1 MLTNTDITVFNS
13 YIDEDDNT
21 LYSSVII
28 NGVNWQ
34 SEEKVT
40 VSDKGL
46 ISADEIKIYIPV
58 TSLNG
63 IEYVPR
69 KTYNSLKDKTG
80 YFTLKEGDKI
90 VNGEYT
96 GTINTIKDFN
106 KLDNVATIISVA
118 DNRYGSLSMQH
129 FEVGGE

>member
-21 LYSSVII
+21 IYSPTVIHD
-28 NGVNWQ
+28 VNWQ
-34 SEEKVT
+34 SEEKVNIN
-40 VSDKGL
+40 DKGL
-46 ISADEIKIYIPV
+46 VSADEIKIYIPV

-69 KTYNSLKDKTG
+69 KAYNSLENKTG

-90 VNGEYT
+90 VKGEYT

-118 DNRYGSLSMQH
+118 DNRYGSISMQH
-129 FEVGGE
+129 FEVGGV

>member
-1 MLTNTDITVFNS
+1 MLTNTDITIFNS
-13 YIDEDDNT
+13 YVDEDDNT
-21 LYSSVII
+21 IYSPTVIHD
-28 NGVNWQ
+28 VNWQ

-46 ISADEIKIYIPV
+46 VSADEIKIYIPV

-69 KTYNSLKDKTG
+69 KAYNSLENKTG

-90 VNGEYT
+90 VKGEYT

-118 DNRYGSLSMQH
+118 DNRYGSISMQH
-129 FEVGGE
+129 FEVGGV

>member
-69 KTYNSLKDKTG
+69 KAYNSLKDKTG

-90 VNGEYT
+90 VKGEYT

-118 DNRYGSLSMQH
+118 DNRYGSISMQH
-129 FEVGGE
+129 FEVGGV

>member
-46 ISADEIKIYIPV
+46 ISADEIKIFIPV

-69 KTYNSLKDKTG
+69 KAYNSLKDKTG

-90 VNGEYT
+90 VKGEYT

-118 DNRYGSLSMQH
+118 DNRYGSISMQH
-129 FEVGGE
+129 FEVGGV

>member
-1 MLTNTDITVFNS
+1 MITNTDITVFNS

-21 LYSSVII
+21 LYSPTVIHD
-28 NGVNWQ
+28 VNWQ

-69 KTYNSLKDKTG
+69 KAYNSLKDKTG

-90 VNGEYT
+90 VKGEYM
-96 GTINTIKDFN
+96 GEISSIKDFN
-106 KLDNVATIISVA
+106 KLDNVATIISVS
-118 DNRYGSLSMQH
+118 DNRYGSISMQH
-129 FEVGGE
+129 FEVGGV

>member
-69 KTYNSLKDKTG
+69 KAYNSLKDKTG

-90 VNGEYT
+90 VKGEYM
-96 GTINTIKDFN
+96 GEISSIKDFN

-118 DNRYGSLSMQH
+118 DNRYGSISMQH

>member
-69 KTYNSLKDKTG
+69 KAYNSLKDKTG

-90 VNGEYT
+90 VKGEYM
-96 GTINTIKDFN
+96 GEISSIKDFN
-106 KLDNVATIISVA
+106 KLDNVATIISVK
-118 DNRYGSLSMQH
+118 DNRYGSLNMQH
-129 FEVGGE
+129 FEVGGV

>member
-13 YIDEDDNT
+13 YTDEDDNT
-21 LYSSVII
+21 LYSSVVIHD
-28 NGVNWQ
+28 VNWQ

-46 ISADEIKIYIPV
+46 VSADEIKIYIPV

-69 KTYNSLKDKTG
+69 KTYNSLENKTG

-90 VNGEYT
+90 IKGEYT

-118 DNRYGSLSMQH
+118 DNRYGSISMQH
-129 FEVGGE
+129 FEVGGV

>member
-21 LYSSVII
+21 LYSSTVIHD
-28 NGVNWQ
+28 VNWQ

-69 KTYNSLKDKTG
+69 KAYNSLKDKTG

-90 VNGEYT
+90 VKGEYM
-96 GTINTIKDFN
+96 GEISSIKDFN
-106 KLDNVATIISVA
+106 KLDNVATIISVK
-118 DNRYGSLSMQH
+118 DNRYGSISLQH
-129 FEVGGE
+129 FEVGGV

>member
-1 MLTNTDITVFNS
+1 MLTNTDITIFNS

-21 LYSSVII
+21 IYSPTVIHD
-28 NGVNWQ
+28 VNWQ
-34 SEEKVT
+34 SEDKVT

-46 ISADEIKIYIPV
+46 VSADEIKIYIPV
-58 TSLNG
+58 TSLNN

-90 VNGEYT
+90 IKGEYT
-96 GTINTIKDFN
+96 GAINTIKDFN

-118 DNRYGSLSMQH
+118 DNRYGSISMQH
-129 FEVGGE
+129 FEVGGV

>member
-1 MLTNTDITVFNS
+1 MLTNSDITVFNS

-21 LYSSVII
+21 IYSPTVIHD
-28 NGVNWQ
+28 VNWQ
-34 SEEKVT
+34 SEEKVNIN
-40 VSDKGL
+40 DKGL

-69 KTYNSLKDKTG
+69 KAYNSLKDKTG

-90 VNGEYT
+90 VKGEYK
-96 GTINTIKDFN
+96 GEISSIKDFN

-118 DNRYGSLSMQH
+118 DNRYGSISMQH
-129 FEVGGE
+129 FEVGGV

>member
-1 MLTNTDITVFNS
+1 MLTNTDITIFNS
-13 YIDEDDNT
+13 YVDEDDNII
-21 LYSSVII
+21 YSPTVIRD
-28 NGVNWQ
+28 VNWQ

-69 KTYNSLKDKTG
+69 KAYNSLKDKTG

-90 VNGEYT
+90 VKGEYM
-96 GTINTIKDFN
+96 GEISSIKDFN
-106 KLDNVATIISVA
+106 KLDNVATIISVK

>member
-69 KTYNSLKDKTG
+69 KAYNSLKDKTG

-90 VNGEYT
+90 VKGEYM
-96 GTINTIKDFN
+96 GEISSIKDFN

-118 DNRYGSLSMQH
+118 DNRYGSISMQH
-129 FEVGGE
+129 FEVGGV

>member
-21 LYSSVII
+21 IYSPTVIHD
-28 NGVNWQ
+28 VNWQ

-46 ISADEIKIYIPV
+46 ISADEIKIFIPV

-69 KTYNSLKDKTG
+69 KAYNSLKDKTG

-90 VNGEYT
+90 VKGEYM
-96 GTINTIKDFN
+96 GEISSIKDFN

-118 DNRYGSLSMQH
+118 DNRYGSISMQH
-129 FEVGGE
+129 FEVGGV

>member
-21 LYSSVII
+21 KYSSVVIHD
-28 NGVNWQ
+28 VNWQ

-69 KTYNSLKDKTG
+69 KAYNSLKDKTG

-90 VNGEYT
+90 VKGEYM
-96 GTINTIKDFN
+96 GEISSIKDFN

-118 DNRYGSLSMQH
+118 DNRYGSISMQH

>member
-21 LYSSVII
+21 KYSSVVIHD
-28 NGVNWQ
+28 VNWQ

-69 KTYNSLKDKTG
+69 KAYNSLKDKTG

-90 VNGEYT
+90 VKGEYM
-96 GTINTIKDFN
+96 GEISSIKDFN
-106 KLDNVATIISVA
+106 KLDNVATIISVK

>member
-1 MLTNTDITVFNS
+1 MLINTDITVFNS
-13 YIDEDDNT
+13 YTDEEDNT
-21 LYSSVII
+21 LYSSVLIHD
-28 NGVNWQ
+28 VNWQ

-46 ISADEIKIYIPV
+46 VSADEIKIYIPV
-58 TSLNG
+58 TSLDG

-69 KTYNSLKDKTG
+69 KAYNSLEDKTG

-90 VNGEYT
+90 IKWEYI
-96 GTINTIKDFN
+96 GAINTIKDFN

-118 DNRYGSLSMQH
+118 DNRYGSISMQH
-129 FEVGGE
+129 FEVGGV

>member
-1 MLTNTDITVFNS
+1 MLINTDITVFNS
-13 YIDEDDNT
+13 YTYEEDNT
-21 LYSSVII
+21 LYSSVVIHD
-28 NGVNWQ
+28 VNWQ

-69 KTYNSLKDKTG
+69 KTYNSLKNKTG

-90 VNGEYT
+90 VKGEYT

-118 DNRYGSLSMQH
+118 DNRYGSISMQH
-129 FEVGGE
+129 FEVGGV

>member
-1 MLTNTDITVFNS
+1 MITNTDITVFNS

-21 LYSSVII
+21 LYSPTVIHD
-28 NGVNWQ
+28 VNWQ

-46 ISADEIKIYIPV
+46 VSADEIKIYIPV

-69 KTYNSLKDKTG
+69 KAYNSLKDKTG

-90 VNGEYT
+90 VKGEDT

-106 KLDNVATIISVA
+106 KLDNVATIISVK

>member
-1 MLTNTDITVFNS
+1 MITNTDITVFNS

-21 LYSSVII
+21 LYSPTVIHD
-28 NGVNWQ
+28 VNWQ

-46 ISADEIKIYIPV
+46 VSADEIKIYIPV

-69 KTYNSLKDKTG
+69 KAYNSLKDKTG

-90 VNGEYT
+90 VKGEYT

-118 DNRYGSLSMQH
+118 DNRYGSISMQH
-129 FEVGGE
+129 FEVGGV

>member
-13 YIDEDDNT
+13 YIDDDDNT
-21 LYSSVII
+21 LYSPTVIHD
-28 NGVNWQ
+28 VNWQ

-46 ISADEIKIYIPV
+46 VSADEIKIFIPV

-69 KTYNSLKDKTG
+69 KAYNSLKDKTG

-90 VNGEYT
+90 VKGEYT

-118 DNRYGSLSMQH
+118 DNRYGSISMQH
-129 FEVGGE
+129 FEVGGV

>member
-1 MLTNTDITVFNS
+1 MITNTDITVFNS

-21 LYSSVII
+21 LYSPTVIHD
-28 NGVNWQ
+28 VNWQ

-69 KTYNSLKDKTG
+69 KAYNSLKDKTG
-80 YFTLKEGDKI
+80 YFTLKEEDKI
-90 VNGEYT
+90 VKGEYM
-96 GTINTIKDFN
+96 GEISSIKDFN

-118 DNRYGSLSMQH
+118 DNRYGSISMQH
-129 FEVGGE
+129 FEVGGV

>member
-69 KTYNSLKDKTG
+69 KAYNSLKDKTG

-90 VNGEYT
+90 VKGEYM
-96 GTINTIKDFN
+96 GEISSIKDFN
-106 KLDNVATIISVA
+106 KLDNVATIISVK